1 MAIKAKELIP
11 AKYAENSQTTQFIA
25 QAPTAIDKFTVT
37 NTSASV
43 VKFSANLV
51 LESTTAGSSNL
62 IIKEKTVAAG
72 DTYTCPELVGHNLA
86 VGSSISTLVDTS
98 SALVIRASGREI
110 T

>member
-25 QAPTAIDKFTVT
+25 EAPTAIDKFTIT
-37 NTSASV
+37 NTSANV

-51 LESTTAGSSNL
+51 VASATAGASNL

>member
-1 MAIKAKELIP
+1 MAIKAKELIS
-11 AKYAENSQTTQFIA
+11 AKFAENSQTTQFIA
-25 QAPTAIDKFTVT
+25 QATTAIDKFTVT

-51 LESTTAGSSNL
+51 VASATAGASNL
-62 IIKEKTVAAG
+62 IIKEKQIAAG
-72 DTYTCPELVGHNLA
+72 DTYICPELVGHNLA

>member
-1 MAIKAKELIP
+1 MAIKAKELIS
-11 AKYAENSQTTQFIA
+11 AKFAENSQTTQFIA
-25 QAPTAIDKFTVT
+25 QATTAIDKFTVT

-51 LESTTAGSSNL
+51 PVSTTASSSNL
-62 IIKEKTVAAG
+62 IIKEKQIAAG
-72 DTYTCPELVGHNLA
+72 DTYTCNELVGHNLA

>member
-11 AKYAENSQTTQFIA
+11 AKYAENTQTTQFIA
-25 QAPTAIDKFTVT
+25 QAPTSIDKFTIT

-43 VKFSANLV
+43 VKFSANVV
-51 LESTTAGSSNL
+51 LASTTAGASNL

-72 DTYTCPELVGHNLA
+72 DTYVCPELVGHNLE
-86 VGSSISTLVDTS
+86 VGSFISTLADTA

>member
-25 QAPTAIDKFTVT
+25 EAPTAIDKFTIT

-51 LESTTAGSSNL
+51 VASATAGASNL

>member
-11 AKYAENSQTTQFIA
+11 AKYAENTQTTQFIA
-25 QAPTAIDKFTVT
+25 QAPTSIDKFTIT

-43 VKFSANLV
+43 VKFSANVV
-51 LESTTAGSSNL
+51 LASTTAGTSNL

-72 DTYTCPELVGHNLA
+72 DTYICPELVGHNLE
-86 VGSSISTLVDTS
+86 VGSFISTLVDTVD
-98 SALVIRASGREI
+98 ALVIRASGREI

>member
-25 QAPTAIDKFTVT
+25 EAPTAIDKFTIT

-51 LESTTAGSSNL
+51 LVSATAGASNL

>member
-25 QAPTAIDKFTVT
+25 EAPTAIDKFTIT

-51 LESTTAGSSNL
+51 VASTTAGASNL

>member
-1 MAIKAKELIP
+1 MAIKAKELIS
-11 AKYAENSQTTQFIA
+11 AKFAENSQTTQFIA
-25 QAPTAIDKFTVT
+25 EAPTAIDKFTIT

-51 LESTTAGSSNL
+51 LASATAGSSNL

-86 VGSSISTLVDTS
+86 VGSSISTLVDTA